1 MAWPQ
6 QYNGWQQATGLN
18 SQLCRWLSSFS
29 MNLIKESRILL
40 PELSLD
46 LQNYR
51 FVPIVQAA
59 FWSYT
64 VYCISACKPDWNEI
78 KVRRRLKPCCWCLQS
93 ISLIS
98 PQPDLYSLDGN
109 ARHRGAA
116 GGTLHNKINLT
127 NSLYPPCTKLLR
139 SNVFLFSIK
148 LFKLSLS
155 VLSNIIWIVFIICI
169 IILLMCSVGCRKIYP
184 DNWNI
189 FKKQEILVF
198 LYLLVVSS

>member
-6 QYNGWQQATGLN
+6 QHNGWQQATGLN
-18 SQLCRWLSSFS
+18 YQLCRWLFSFS

-64 VYCISACKPDWNEI
+64 TVYYMSACKPDWNEI

-127 NSLYPPCTKLLR
+127 NSLYPLRTKLHRIYL
-139 SNVFLFSIK
+139 FLFFIK
-148 LFKLSLS
+148 LCFSL
-155 VLSNIIWIVFIICI
+155 
-169 IILLMCSVGCRKIYP
+169 
-184 DNWNI
+184 
-189 FKKQEILVF
+189 F
-198 LYLLVVSS
+198 LYKTSQYTKTVNFVWRFIQI